1 MQKVKRDLELV
12 VISDVHLG
20 TYGSRAEELT
30 NYLNSI
36 NPKILVLN
44 GDFIDIWQFN
54 KHYFPTS
61 NMQVIKTITSML
73 SNGTTIYYIT
83 GNHDEMLRKFNGF
96 SIGEFHIVN
105 KLVLNLEAGKAWL
118 FHGDVFDTAMKH
130 SKWLAKL
137 GGKGYDLLIILNNVV
152 NWVSEKFGRG
162 RVSLSKKVK
171 DSVKGVLKYVNNFE
185 ETAAEIAIENG
196 FDFVVCGHI
205 HQPAIKDIHIKDK
218 KVMYLNSGDWIE
230 NLTAL
235 EYTNKEWK
243 LNRYNEKEYLM
254 NQLDLRNHKE
264 NFKEALNYEALFKE
278 VIQHATHVN

>member
-1 MQKVKRDLELV
+1 MRKEKRKVELV

-36 NPKILVLN
+36 QPKTLVLN
-44 GDFIDIWQFN
+44 GDFIDIWQFS

-73 SNGTTIYYIT
+73 SNGTSIYYIT

-96 SIGEFHIVN
+96 SLGEFHIVN
-105 KLVLNLEAGKAWL
+105 KLVLNLDSGKAWL

-130 SKWLAKL
+130 SKWIAKL
-137 GGKGYDLLIILNNVV
+137 GGKGYDLLIALNTVV
-152 NWVSEKFGRG
+152 NWFSEKLGRG

-185 ETAAEIAIENG
+185 ETAAEIAFENG
-196 FDFVVCGHI
+196 YDFVVCGHI
-205 HQPAIKDIHIKDK
+205 HQPAIKEMKVKDG
-218 KVMYLNSGDWIE
+218 KVTYLNSGDWIE

-235 EYTNKEWK
+235 EYSNSSWSLVK
-243 LNRYNEKEYLM
+243 YNPTDYAD
-254 NQLDLRNHKE
+254 NHSDLRLHKE
-264 NFKEALNYEALFKE
+264 KFKNALDYEALFDD
-278 VIQHATHVN
+278 VISKTFKVN